1 VVIRPLRPDDAP
13 AHDAFFH
20 RLSPE
25 DVRFRFFSVMRELS
39 EKQLRKLTD
48 IDYDR
53 DMALI
58 AVREQTGETVAAA
71 RLASDQDE
79 HVAEFAVVVDPAM
92 KGRGL
97 GTELMRR
104 LIDWARGRDVT
115 EIVGQILADNRP
127 MLAFARNLGFSLHRM
142 AEADD
147 VVEARLRLTEP
158 VHEEH

>member
-1 VVIRPLRPDDAP
+1 MVIRPLRPDDAP